1 MAGGNSTSTRPPN
14 DAESALV
21 DGLAQLSFEVQN
33 QLAAIAARHDLS
45 LTQVRLLGVLRDR
58 EPGIQQLAEH
68 LGLEKSSVSGL
79 VDRAE
84 ARGLVRRATSAD
96 DGRAVRVVISP
107 KGRTLVE
114 RGEREVQIALL
125 EVVTPLTKA
134 DRSHLADLLAR
145 CLPTL
150 TVD

>member
-1 MAGGNSTSTRPPN
+1 MVRGHTSSTRQPI
-14 DAESALV
+14 ESEFALV
-21 DGLAQLSFEVQN
+21 DGLAQLSFEVQGR
-33 QLAAIAARHDLS
+33 LAEIAARHDLS

-84 ARGLVRRATSAD
+84 ARGLIRRATSPE

-107 KGRTLVE
+107 KGRALVE
-114 RGEREVQIALL
+114 KGEREVRTALL
-125 EVVTPLTKA
+125 EVVAPLSNA
-134 DRSHLADLLAR
+134 DRSRLTELLAR
-145 CLPTL
+145 CLST
-150 TVD
+150 

>member
-1 MAGGNSTSTRPPN
+1 MVRGHTSSTRQPI
-14 DAESALV
+14 ESEFALV
-21 DGLAQLSFEVQN
+21 DGLAQLSFEVQGR
-33 QLAAIAARHDLS
+33 LAEIAARHDLS

-84 ARGLVRRATSAD
+84 ARGLIRRATSPE

-107 KGRTLVE
+107 KGRALV
-114 RGEREVQIALL
+114 
-125 EVVTPLTKA
+125 
-134 DRSHLADLLAR
+134 
-145 CLPTL
+145 
-150 TVD
+150 

>member
-1 MAGGNSTSTRPPN
+1 MARRGTSSTRQPN
-14 DAESALV
+14 AAESALV

-84 ARGLVRRATSAD
+84 TRGLVRRATNAD

-107 KGRTLVE
+107 KGRALVE
-114 RGEREVQIALL
+114 KGERDVRTALL
-125 EVVTPLTKA
+125 EVVAPLTEA
-134 DRSHLADLLAR
+134 ERSRLAELLAR
-145 CLPTL
+145 CLTP
-150 TVD
+150 

>member
-1 MAGGNSTSTRPPN
+1 MVRGDKSNTRPSN

-21 DGLAQLSFEVQN
+21 DGLAQLSFEVQTR
-33 QLAAIAARHDLS
+33 LATIAARHDLS

-84 ARGLVRRATSAD
+84 ARGLVRRTTSAD

-107 KGRTLVE
+107 KGRALAE
-114 RGEREVQIALL
+114 KGEREVRVALL
-125 EVVTPLTKA
+125 EVVAVLTNA
-134 DRSHLADLLAR
+134 ERFHLADLLAR
-145 CLPTL
+145 CLAP
-150 TVD
+150 